1 MMLELRDREGREAR
15 TAHLVEQGN
24 EARLLL
30 AKRLRQHDGQQLS
43 LPPGIRLKEEAYCRI
58 ALHAYR
64 RQLEEIAAQ
73 HELDATKRLVRR
85 VVRRWHASGAA
96 HRARDEVELLE
107 EGAIEHADL
116 IDDER
121 AA

>member
-30 AKRLRQHDGQQLS
+30 AKRLRQHNGQQLG
-43 LPPGIRLKEEAYCRI
+43 LPPCIRLKEEAYCRI
-58 ALHAYR
+58 ALHADR